1 MMRINAILVVQWSV
15 VLRLN
20 LLDRFFCLQDLLRAE
35 MAVCSSSDPPTSL
48 NGRVHVVMLCC
59 TQDARSV
66 GPCISIHAITG
77 TADRLRR
84 QWIAK
89 SAPLK
94 SDAQSERAEGI
105 IHKWDPTISQRFTSA
120 TIPEPAIEGSPECL
134 VGEQWHS
141 RHGRPTSKCV
151 RTQGLRIDWKRE
163 AGGVRCPR
171 LARRRWDA

>member
-1 MMRINAILVVQWSV
+1 MMRINAILVYCSTVCCLVFSIDF
-15 VLRLN
+15 
-20 LLDRFFCLQDLLRAE
+20 DRFVSPRIFASGNGGLNISFSLLTE
-35 MAVCSSSDPPTSL
+35 LDF
-48 NGRVHVVMLCC
+48 VMFRCC
-59 TQDARSV
+59 TEDARSV
-66 GPCISIHAITG
+66 GPCISIHAILC
-77 TADRLRR
+77 TADRLRS

-94 SDAQSERAEGI
+94 NDAQSEQAEGI

>member
-1 MMRINAILVVQWSV
+1 MSFSQSNLIVTIASCSRYLSYLETAVCPSISCNAGARHVDV
-15 VLRLN
+15 VLYRGCKKRWTLHIN
-20 LLDRFFCLQDLLRAE
+20 PRYL
-35 MAVCSSSDPPTSL
+35 SP
-48 NGRVHVVMLCC
+48 
-59 TQDARSV
+59 
-66 GPCISIHAITG
+66 
-77 TADRLRR
+77 ADRLRS

-105 IHKWDPTISQRFTSA
+105 IHKCDPTISQRFTSA

-163 AGGVRCPR
+163 GGVRCPR